1 MKKRK
6 EKREKVVQLTGV
18 FGKKKE
24 RVEQCTWRENST
36 NNGGILHQERNN
48 HPLRQFAPPF
58 LG

>member
-24 RVEQCTWRENST
+24 RVEQCTLE
-36 NNGGILHQERNN
+36 GEQHQQRGDLT
-48 HPLRQFAPPF
+48 PRT
-58 LG
+58 